1 MKNRF
6 YHSINFWNGVLVFS
20 AIFAAFILPV
30 LPPWHRVIFRIV
42 YSLIYFSALYSL
54 KQRSKKLI
62 TLFLV
67 TFVMEW
73 VSGILDAEILL
84 HIAQGFNILF
94 FIVIVTLLIRQIAN
108 EREVNTRLIFGSMA
122 CYLLIGIIFS
132 IFVAFIM
139 HNDPGAFNIATEEIK
154 QMNQSFRMSVSNYW
168 VFVTMASLGYG
179 DIVPLKPYT
188 RSLSTAIVIFGQF
201 YIAIIVAML
210 VGKFAAGRSETTD
223 PADSSED
230 I

>member
-1 MKNRF
+1 MTHRF

-67 TFVMEW
+67 TLTMEW
-73 VSGILDAEILL
+73 ISGILDAEILL
-84 HIAQGFNILF
+84 HIAQGLNILF

-108 EREVNTRLIFGSMA
+108 EREVNTRLIFGSIA
-122 CYLLIGIIFS
+122 GYLLIGIIFS
-132 IFVAFIM
+132 IFTAVIIQI
-139 HNDPGAFNIATEEIK
+139 DPGAFNIASDEVR
-154 QMNQSFRMSVSNYW
+154 QMNQSLKMSVSNYW
-168 VFVTMASLGYG
+168 VFITMGTLGYG
-179 DIVPLKPYT
+179 DILPLKPYT
-188 RSLSTAIVIFGQF
+188 RSLSTFIVIFGQF

-210 VGKFAAGRSETTD
+210 VGKFAAGRYESTN
-223 PADSSED
+223 PADRS
-230 I
+230 